1 MNDEAN
7 IRASASKPAFFIVH
21 RSSFIVHNDSPMA
34 EQPVG
39 SRARFRTLA
48 AETALPI
55 DADDLMAL
63 GRRYTD
69 QGMYDEAIHLYEMA
83 GKLKPGSV
91 SLRIN
96 LARVRDLKKEAEE
109 SRYKDV
115 KSEVIAERAR
125 DEIDSSQYVGLAQYY
140 IAKDQSAKA
149 IELLEIAKIKT
160 PNNYRPFEI
169 LGRLYYSQGEW
180 EPAHEEIQKARKL
193 NPFDRGLAE
202 ISGRIQFELKNYE
215 RSLDDFVDAFLLA
228 TDQKGESTEP
238 VRRMIN
244 TLRRVHNID
253 AKDLNHRIKERVE
266 QLQLCTERLEIRKE
280 NLFRFDPRK
289 DLKGILQKITRA
301 AEKREDLITTSHDLR
316 RLAVFQHM
324 KDEQIFRLSR
334 FARVEG
340 YATGDYVFREEDR
353 SMDFYVVKDGKIEIR
368 KETPFGPQILGTLT
382 ADTIFGEM
390 NFIDRTHRSSDALAI
405 EASACY
411 TFSFSALDQ
420 LMDEEKELAV
430 GLHWAF
436 WRSLT
441 EKVRDANEQ
450 LKLFF
455 QEDAKRGAG
464 RKRAVD
470 QKREIQQVTVKSED
484 KVDLFRE
491 RGLSAAEMKLLA
503 TFSSEERF
511 REGSMIF
518 REGER
523 GDKLYIVLDGRVR
536 ISKFIPGVGEEAL
549 TVLDRGDFFGEMAL
563 IDDKPRSADGKAH
576 EGDATVLSIDRATL
590 NEILSMDPHASLQ
603 FLNLLCRMISR
614 RLREINEKIVQW
626 KYMSGGF

>member
-1 MNDEAN
+1 
-7 IRASASKPAFFIVH
+7 
-21 RSSFIVHNDSPMA
+21 MA
-34 EQPVG
+34 EQPIVP

-48 AETALPI
+48 AETNIPI
-55 DADDLMAL
+55 EADDLLAL
-63 GRRYTD
+63 ARRYAD
-69 QGMYDEAIHLYEMA
+69 QGMYDESIHLYEMA
-83 GKLKPGSV
+83 EKLKPGSV
-91 SLRIN
+91 ALRIN
-96 LARVRDLKKEAEE
+96 LARVRDQKKEAEE
-109 SRYKDV
+109 ARYSNV
-115 KSEVIAERAR
+115 KHEILVDRGR

-140 IAKDQSAKA
+140 MAKDQTSKA
-149 IELLEIAKIKT
+149 IELLEIAKLKT

-180 EPAHEEIQKARKL
+180 DLAYEEISKARKL

-202 ISGRIQFELKNYE
+202 IGGRIEFELKNFD
-215 RSLDDFVDAFLLA
+215 RALDNFIDAFLLA

-244 TLRRVHNID
+244 TLKRIHSID
-253 AKDLNHRIKERVE
+253 SKALNGRIKERVE
-266 QLQLCTERLEIRKE
+266 QLQLATERLEFRKE
-280 NLFRFDPRK
+280 NLFRVGK
-289 DLKGILQKITRA
+289 DLKDIIQKITRA
-301 AEKREDLITTSHDLR
+301 EEKREDLIVISHDLR
-316 RLAVFQHM
+316 KLSVFQHM
-324 KDEQIFRLSR
+324 KDEQLFRLSK

-340 YATGDYVFREEDR
+340 YTTGDYVFHEEDR
-353 SMDFYVVKDGKIEIR
+353 SMDFYVVKDGRIDIR
-368 KETPFGPQILGTLT
+368 KDTPFGPQILGTLT
-382 ADTIFGEM
+382 PDHIFGEM
-390 NFIDRTHRSSDALAI
+390 NFIDRTHRSSDGVAT
-405 EASACY
+405 ESSACY

-420 LMDEEKELAV
+420 LMDEDKELAV

-549 TVLDRGDFFGEMAL
+549 AVLDRGDFFGEMAL
-563 IDDKPRSADGKAH
+563 IDDKPRSADAKAH
-576 EGDATVLSIDRATL
+576 EQDATVLSIDRATL

>member
-1 MNDEAN
+1 
-7 IRASASKPAFFIVH
+7 
-21 RSSFIVHNDSPMA
+21 MA

-48 AETALPI
+48 AESAAPI
-55 DADDLMAL
+55 DADDLL
-63 GRRYTD
+63 GLARRYSE
-69 QGMYDEAIHLYEMA
+69 QGMYDESIHLYEMA
-83 GKLKPGSV
+83 EKLKPGSV

-96 LARVRDLKKEAEE
+96 LARVRDLKKQAEE
-109 SRYKDV
+109 SRYTDV
-115 KSEVIAERAR
+115 KSEVSAERAR
-125 DEIDSSQYVGLAQYY
+125 DEVDSSQYVGLAQYY
-140 IAKDQSAKA
+140 IAKDQTSKA

-180 EPAHEEIQKARKL
+180 DVAHEEIQKARKL

-202 ISGRIQFELKNYE
+202 ISGRIQFELKNFD

-244 TLRRVHNID
+244 TLKRVHNID
-253 AKDLNHRIKERVE
+253 AKDLNARIKERVE
-266 QLQLCTERLEIRKE
+266 QLQLCTERLELRKE

-289 DLKGILQKITRA
+289 DFKGILQKITRA

-353 SMDFYVVKDGKIEIR
+353 SMDFYVVKDGRIEIR

-390 NFIDRTHRSSDALAI
+390 NFIDRTHRSSDALAT

-464 RKRAVD
+464 RKRSVD
-470 QKREIQQVTVKSED
+470 PKRETQQVTVKSED

-511 REGSMIF
+511 QEGSTIF

>member
-1 MNDEAN
+1 
-7 IRASASKPAFFIVH
+7 
-21 RSSFIVHNDSPMA
+21 MA
-34 EQPVG
+34 ESPVG

-48 AETALPI
+48 AETNIPI
-55 DADDLMAL
+55 EADDLLAL
-63 GRRYTD
+63 ARRYAD
-69 QGMYDEAIHLYEMA
+69 QGMYDESIHLYEMA
-83 GKLKPGSV
+83 EKLKPGSV
-91 SLRIN
+91 ALRIN
-96 LARVRDLKKEAEE
+96 LARVRELKRVAEE
-109 SRYKDV
+109 SRYASTKH
-115 KSEVIAERAR
+115 EVVAERAR

-140 IAKDQSAKA
+140 MAKDQTSKA
-149 IELLEIAKIKT
+149 IEMLEIAKLKT

-180 EPAHEEIQKARKL
+180 ETAHEEIQAARKL

-202 ISGRIQFELKNYE
+202 ISGRIEFELKNFD
-215 RSLDDFVDAFLLA
+215 RSMDDFIDAFLLA

-244 TLRRVHNID
+244 TLKRIDNID
-253 AKDLNHRIKERVE
+253 TKRLNARIHERVE
-266 QLQLCTERLEIRKE
+266 QLQLATERLELRKE
-280 NLFRFDPRK
+280 DLFRLDPRK
-289 DLKGILQKITRA
+289 DLKEITQKITRA
-301 AEKREDLITTSHDLR
+301 AEKREDLIVVSHDLR
-316 RLAVFQHM
+316 KLSVFQHM
-324 KDEQIFRLSR
+324 RDEQIFRLSKLV
-334 FARVEG
+334 RVQG
-340 YATGDYVFREEDR
+340 YSTGEYVFREEDR
-353 SMDFYVVKDGKIEIR
+353 SMDFYVVKDGRIEIR
-368 KETPFGPQILGTLT
+368 KETPFGPQILGNLT
-382 ADTIFGEM
+382 ADHIFGEM
-390 NFIDRTHRSSDALAI
+390 NFIDRTHRSSDALAVSDR
-405 EASACY
+405 SACY
-411 TFSFSALDQ
+411 SFSFSALDQ
-420 LMDEEKELAV
+420 LMDEDKELAV

-441 EKVRDANEQ
+441 VKVRDANEQ

-455 QEDAKRGAG
+455 QEDAKRGQG
-464 RKRAVD
+464 RKRD
-470 QKREIQQVTVKSED
+470 GGKREVQQVTVKSED

-511 REGSMIF
+511 RDGSMIF
-518 REGER
+518 REGEK
-523 GDKLYIVLDGRVR
+523 GEKLYIVLDGRVR

-563 IDDKPRSADGKAH
+563 IDDKPRSADAKAH

>member
-1 MNDEAN
+1 
-7 IRASASKPAFFIVH
+7 
-21 RSSFIVHNDSPMA
+21 MA
-34 EQPVG
+34 ESPLP
-39 SRARFRTLA
+39 SRPRFRTIA
-48 AETALPI
+48 AETSVPI
-55 DADDLMAL
+55 EADELLVLA
-63 GRRYTD
+63 RRYAD
-69 QGMYDEAIHLYEMA
+69 QGMYDESIHLYEMA
-83 GKLKPGSV
+83 EKLKPGSV

-109 SRYKDV
+109 QRYATV
-115 KSEVIAERAR
+115 KQEVIAERRR

-140 IAKDQSAKA
+140 MAKDQTSKA
-149 IELLEIAKIKT
+149 IELLEIAKLKT

-180 EPAHEEIQKARKL
+180 EGAHEEIQTARKL

-202 ISGRIQFELKNYE
+202 ISGRIEFELKNFDRALE
-215 RSLDDFVDAFLLA
+215 DFIDAFLLA

-244 TLRRVHNID
+244 TLKRIHNIE
-253 AKDLNHRIKERVE
+253 AKELNARIKERVE

-280 NLFRFDPRK
+280 NLFKLDTRK
-289 DLKGILQKITRA
+289 DLKDIIQKITRA

-324 KDEQIFRLSR
+324 KDEQIFRLSK

-340 YATGDYVFREEDR
+340 YASGDYVFREEDR

-368 KETPFGPQILGTLT
+368 KETPFGPQILGVLT
-382 ADTIFGEM
+382 SDTIFGEM
-390 NFIDRTHRSSDALAI
+390 NFIDRTHRSSDAIAT

-420 LMDEEKELAV
+420 LMDEDKELAV

-455 QEDAKRGAG
+455 QEDAKKGQG
-464 RKRAVD
+464 RKRAEGKTEV
-470 QKREIQQVTVKSED
+470 QQVTVKSED

-503 TFSSEERF
+503 TFSTEERF
-511 REGSMIF
+511 REGSMMF
-518 REGER
+518 REGEK

-563 IDDKPRSADGKAH
+563 IDDKPRSADAKAH

-614 RLREINEKIVQW
+614 RLREINDKIVQW

>member
-1 MNDEAN
+1 
-7 IRASASKPAFFIVH
+7 
-21 RSSFIVHNDSPMA
+21 MA
-34 EQPVG
+34 EQPIA
-39 SRARFRTLA
+39 SRPRFRTIA
-48 AETALPI
+48 AEASIPI
-55 DADDLMAL
+55 DADELASL
-63 GRRYTD
+63 AKRYAD
-69 QGMYDEAIHLYEMA
+69 QGMFDESIHLYEMA
-83 GKLKPGSV
+83 EKLKPGSV
-91 SLRIN
+91 AIRIN
-96 LARVRDLKKEAEE
+96 LARVRDLKREAEE
-109 SRYKDV
+109 SRYTAV
-115 KSEVIAERAR
+115 RTEVVAERAR

-140 IAKDQSAKA
+140 MAKDQTSKA
-149 IELLEIAKIKT
+149 IELLEIAKLKT

-180 EPAHEEIQKARKL
+180 GPAREEIQKARKL

-202 ISGRIQFELKNYE
+202 ISGRIEFELKNFDG
-215 RSLDDFVDAFLLA
+215 SLEDFIDAFLLA

-244 TLRRVHNID
+244 TLKRIHNIET
-253 AKDLNHRIKERVE
+253 KDLNTKIKQRVE
-266 QLQLCTERLEIRKE
+266 QLQLCTERLEFRKE
-280 NLFRFDPRK
+280 NLFRLDSRK
-289 DLKGILQKITRA
+289 DLKNIVQKITRD
-301 AEKREDLITTSHDLR
+301 AEKRDNLIQVAAELR
-316 RLAVFQHM
+316 KLTVLQHM

-334 FARVEG
+334 FVRVDHLNAGE
-340 YATGDYVFREEDR
+340 YIFREEDR
-353 SMDFYVVKDGKIEIR
+353 SMDFYVVKDGRIEIR
-368 KETPFGPQILGTLT
+368 KDTPFGPQILGVLT
-382 ADTIFGEM
+382 FDHIFGEM
-390 NFIDRTHRSSDALAI
+390 NFIDRTHRSSDGLAI
-405 EASACY
+405 EPSDCY

-420 LMDEEKELAV
+420 MMDEDKEIAV

-441 EKVRDANEQ
+441 EKVRDANDQ

-464 RKRAVD
+464 RKRAEGT
-470 QKREIQQVTVKSED
+470 REMQQVTVKSED
-484 KVDLFRE
+484 KVDLFKE

-518 REGER
+518 REGEK

-563 IDDKPRSADGKAH
+563 IDDKPRSADAKSH

>member
-1 MNDEAN
+1 
-7 IRASASKPAFFIVH
+7 
-21 RSSFIVHNDSPMA
+21 MA
-34 EQPVG
+34 ESPLPA
-39 SRARFRTLA
+39 RPRFRTVA
-48 AETALPI
+48 AESNLAI
-55 DADDLMAL
+55 DAEDLLVLA
-63 GRRYTD
+63 RRYCD
-69 QGMYDEAIHLYEMA
+69 QGMYDESIHLYEMA
-83 GKLKPGSV
+83 EKLKPGSV
-91 SLRIN
+91 ALRIN
-96 LARVRDLKKEAEE
+96 LARVRDLKRKAEE
-109 SRYKDV
+109 ARYTDV
-115 KSEVIAERAR
+115 KFEVVAERAR

-140 IAKDQSAKA
+140 MAKDQTSKA
-149 IELLEIAKIKT
+149 IELLEIAKLKT
-160 PNNYRPFEI
+160 PNNYRPWEI

-180 EPAHEEIQKARKL
+180 RVAHEEIQQARKL

-202 ISGRIQFELKNYE
+202 ISGRIEFELKNFDRALE
-215 RSLDDFVDAFLLA
+215 DFIDAFLLA

-244 TLRRVHNID
+244 TLKRIHNIET
-253 AKDLNHRIKERVE
+253 KELNARIKERVE
-266 QLQLCTERLEIRKE
+266 QLQLSTERLEMRKE
-280 NLFRFDPRK
+280 TLFRIDTRK
-289 DLKGILQKITRA
+289 DLKEIVNKISRA
-301 AEKREDLITTSHDLR
+301 AEKREDLITVAGDLR

-324 KDEQIFRLSR
+324 KDEQIFRLSK

-340 YATGDYVFREEDR
+340 FTAGDYVFREEDR
-353 SMDFYVVKDGKIEIR
+353 SMDFYVVKDGRIEIR

-390 NFIDRTHRSSDALAI
+390 NFIDRTHRSSDGLAT
-405 EASACY
+405 ESSACF

-420 LMDEEKELAV
+420 LMDEDKELAV

-455 QEDAKRGAG
+455 QEDAKKGQG
-464 RKRAVD
+464 RKREGG
-470 QKREIQQVTVKSED
+470 KREVQQVTVKSED

-518 REGER
+518 REGEK

-563 IDDKPRSADGKAH
+563 IDEKPRSADAKAH
-576 EGDATVLSIDRATL
+576 ESDATVLSIDRATL

-614 RLREINEKIVQW
+614 RLREINDKIVQW

>member
-1 MNDEAN
+1 
-7 IRASASKPAFFIVH
+7 
-21 RSSFIVHNDSPMA
+21 MA

-39 SRARFRTLA
+39 TRARFRTLA
-48 AETALPI
+48 GETSIAIEP
-55 DADDLMAL
+55 DDLLAL
-63 GRRYTD
+63 ARRYAD
-69 QGMYDEAIHLYEMA
+69 QGMYDESIHLFEMA
-83 GKLKPGSV
+83 EKHKPGSV

-96 LARVRDLKKEAEE
+96 LARVRDQKKAAEE
-109 SRYKDV
+109 ARFASVRG
-115 KSEVIAERAR
+115 EVIAERTR
-125 DEIDSSQYVGLAQYY
+125 DEIDASQYVGLAQYY
-140 IAKDQSAKA
+140 IAKDQTSKA
-149 IELLEIAKIKT
+149 IELLEIAKLRT
-160 PNNYRPFEI
+160 ANNYRPFEI

-180 EPAHEEIQKARKL
+180 ESAHEEIRRARSL

-202 ISGRIQFELKNYE
+202 IAGRIEFELKNFDKA
-215 RSLDDFVDAFLLA
+215 LDDFVDAFLLA

-244 TLRRVHNID
+244 TLKRVHNID
-253 AKDLNHRIKERVE
+253 PKDLNARIKERVE
-266 QLQLCTERLEIRKE
+266 QLQMATERLELRKE
-280 NLFRFDPRK
+280 NLFRIDRRDIK
-289 DLKGILQKITRA
+289 EIVGKISRA
-301 AEKREDLITTSHDLR
+301 AEKREDLITISHDLR
-316 RLAVFQHM
+316 KLIVFQHM
-324 KDEQIFRLSR
+324 KDEQIFRLSK
-334 FARVEG
+334 FARIEG
-340 YATGDYVFREEDR
+340 FAATDYVFREEDK

-368 KETPFGPQILGTLT
+368 KETPFGPQILGGLGG
-382 ADTIFGEM
+382 DQIFGEM
-390 NFIDRTHRSSDALAI
+390 NFIDRMHRSSDAIAV
-405 EASACY
+405 EPSACY

-420 LMDEEKELAV
+420 LMDEDKELAV

-436 WRSLT
+436 WRSLA

-455 QEDAKRGAG
+455 QEDAKKGQG
-464 RKRAVD
+464 RKRAEGT
-470 QKREIQQVTVKSED
+470 REVQQITVKSED

-503 TFSSEERF
+503 TFSTEERF
-511 REGSMIF
+511 REGSMMF

-563 IDDKPRSADGKAH
+563 IDDKPRSADAKAH
-576 EGDATVLSIDRATL
+576 ESDATVLSIDRATL